1 MVLVAAVAMGYP
13 SGVPMGHCG
22 RSAAGSASPCQGEGR
37 GFESRRPLARS
48 PNGDSRWRGREA
60 RQRPAKPC
68 TRVQIPSPPRKID
81 MHGRLAQGLARFLD
95 TEEVTGSNPVS
106 PTLEKAH
113 TVGLFACPAPVAP
126 AAGSDARTSASSA
139 CTGAHACGRGRPP
152 CAPSIRSRLPRV
164 VRDGG
169 QRQHQRL
176 GHLAV
181 AHPLGDFTAST
192 TAVGNVPATTPSGR
206 SIRLQRVGR
215 VRLLVGHVL
224 RAAGVTRAARRRG
237 WVGRGV
243 RPPAAAIGARSRRGD
258 VSAGHVPSS
267 RVRCWG

>member
-1 MVLVAAVAMGYP
+1 LLRLPAP
-13 SGVPMGHCG
+13 TL
-22 RSAAGSASPCQGEGR
+22 E
-37 GFESRRPLARS
+37 
-48 PNGDSRWRGREA
+48 
-60 RQRPAKPC
+60 RQRP
-68 TRVQIPSPPRKID
+68 RR
-81 MHGRLAQGLARFLD
+81 
-95 TEEVTGSNPVS
+95 
-106 PTLEKAH
+106 
-113 TVGLFACPAPVAP
+113 AP
-126 AAGSDARTSASSA
+126 ALTRAGAAARASSA
-139 CTGAHACGRGRPP
+139 RAGAPRP

-181 AHPLGDFTAST
+181 AHPLGDCTAST
-192 TAVGNVPATTPSGR
+192 TAVGDVPATTPSGR
-206 SIRLQRVGR
+206 PVRLQRVGR

-224 RAAGVTRAARRRG
+224 RTAGLTRASRRRG